1 MTATTAVLRSEW
13 TKVRTVRSTV
23 WTLAAATLLT
33 IVVSGLFCLLFRSQ
47 WDNLSPRDRLA
58 FDPTSQSLSGLWFGQ
73 LALITFG
80 VLIISSE
87 YSTGM
92 IRASLAAV
100 PQRGALYASKIA
112 IAAAITFLLGLVI
125 SFVSFFVGQAVLGS
139 SHSTS
144 IGEPGVLRAVF
155 GAGLYMTLMVLFSV
169 GVATMLRSP
178 LLSLGILIPFFFLI
192 SGILSAVPGAKNVAR
207 YFPDRAGQRIMQ
219 ATTPPGDS
227 APYGPWGGLG
237 IMALWV
243 AAALIGGYLLLKKR
257 DA

>member
-1 MTATTAVLRSEW
+1 MAATTAVLQSEW
-13 TKVRTVRSTV
+13 TKVRTVRSTM
-23 WTLAAATLLT
+23 WTLAAATVLT
-33 IVVSGLFCLLFRSQ
+33 IVVSGLFCLLFATQ
-47 WDNLSPRDRLA
+47 WDKLDEPARA
-58 FDPTSQSLSGLWFGQ
+58 QFDATSQSLSGLWFGQ

-92 IRASLAAV
+92 IRASLSAV
-100 PQRGALYASKIA
+100 PQRATFYLSKIVVA
-112 IAAAITFLLGLVI
+112 TAITFVLGLVI
-125 SFVSFFVGQAVLGS
+125 SFVSFFAGQAILGD
-139 SHSTS
+139 HNTS
-144 IGEPGVLRAVF
+144 ISEPGVLRAVF
-155 GAGLYMTLMVLFSV
+155 GASLYMTLMVLFAV

-178 LLSLGILIPFFFLI
+178 LVSLGILIPFFFLV

-207 YFPDRAGQRIMQ
+207 YFPDQAGQKIMR
-219 ATTPPGDS
+219 ATLAPDDS

-243 AAALIGGYLLLKKR
+243 IVSLAGGYLLLKKR